1 MHVGGNEVKLNHAL
15 CTLKMASTILFLLA
29 NLLEKYQHSFVGL
42 SCLLFLVYS
51 ADLAPF

>member
-1 MHVGGNEVKLNHAL
+1 MHVGGKKVKLNYAL
-15 CTLKMASTILFLLA
+15 STLKMASTILFLLA
-29 NLLEKYQHSFVGL
+29 NLLGKYHHSFVGL